1 MTNERHPRH
10 HVEHVMGTAIAIDV
24 LDSVEQKVLDEIV
37 RWFHQVDATYSTYL
51 IESPISQYGLGHLTR
66 ADLTP
71 EINEILELC
80 ETVRHDSDG
89 AFDPWAVPAPNG
101 STFDPSGIVKGWA
114 VQRAAETLTSC
125 DCANFCINAG
135 GDVIVRGTNS
145 GVPWRIGL
153 RHPTSPQSFATVIEL
168 SGSFAIATSAT
179 YERPDHI
186 IDPNSGRPATVIAS
200 ATVVG
205 ASLTLADA
213 FATTVFVKGTD
224 GLQWLQHRHPDYDG
238 LIIDGH
244 QTLATEGFLTHVE
257 LTRFGGQGERPPVL

>member
-1 MTNERHPRH
+1 MTKERRPRH
-10 HVEHVMGTAIAIDV
+10 HVEHVMGTAITIDV
-24 LDSVEQKVLDEIV
+24 RDPIEQEVLDETL

-51 IESPISQYGLGHLTR
+51 VDSPISQYGLGHLTR

-71 EINEILELC
+71 EINDILELC
-80 ETVRHDSDG
+80 ETLRLDSDG

-114 VQRAAETLTSC
+114 VQCAAETLTSRGC
-125 DCANFCINAG
+125 GNYCINAG
-135 GDVIVRGTNS
+135 GDIIVRGTNS

-186 IDPNSGRPATVIAS
+186 IDPKSGRPASAIAS

-205 ASLTLADA
+205 TSLTLADA

-224 GLQWLQHRHPDYDG
+224 GLQWLQHQHPDYDG
-238 LIIDGH
+238 FIINGDL
-244 QTLATEGFLTHVE
+244 TLATEGFLAHVA
-257 LTRFGGQGERPPVL
+257 P